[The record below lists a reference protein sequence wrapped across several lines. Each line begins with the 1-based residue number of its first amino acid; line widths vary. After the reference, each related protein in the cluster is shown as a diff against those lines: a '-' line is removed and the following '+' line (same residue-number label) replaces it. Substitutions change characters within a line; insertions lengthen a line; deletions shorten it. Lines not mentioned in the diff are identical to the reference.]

1 MRLPLNQRGRCGV
14 GMLALLLCAV
24 GVIQAVCA
32 QEAGP
37 AREKVVEA
45 MHRGAKFFREQV
57 ASHGGYAYYASGDL
71 KRRWGE
77 GEVAVDT
84 VVVQPPGS
92 PTVGMAYLKAYA
104 ATNDA
109 YFLEGA
115 REAGKALVGGQ
126 LQSGGWTQVIH
137 FGKPLSGDLGKY
149 RKRAGGSRNNSSL
162 DDDQTQSALRF
173 LMRLD
178 EAEGFKNEEVH
189 EAVLYGLEAL
199 LKAQFPCGAFPQVW
213 QEPVKGHP
221 VMAARYPEYDWKTE
235 GRVKDYWN
243 YYTLNDNLAGTVFET
258 LRVAEEVYKE
268 ARFREAIVRLGDFLI
283 LAQMPEPQ
291 PAWCQQYSYEMVPIW
306 ARKFEPP
313 AITAW
318 ESQDVMRTLIHI
330 AEHTGDKKYLA
341 PIPKGLNFLEKHVLS
356 DGKVARYY
364 ELRTSKPLYMDG
376 EYQLTYDDSQ
386 APSHYGWKQ
395 GNKLSEIR
403 KAWEAAMRSD
413 EKKKPV
419 TKKVSRKGVELALQS
434 QDKDGR
440 WVSTFAG
447 ESLVGKPRLEK
458 GAEYI
463 SSEVFSRNLE
473 LLSEYLVE
481 MGQQK

>member
-1 MRLPLNQRGRCGV
+1 MRLPPDRRGVCGW
-14 GMLALLLCAV
+14 GLLALLLCAFGFV
-24 GVIQAVCA
+24 QAVHA
-32 QEAGP
+32 EEAGLE
-37 AREKVVEA
+37 RDQVVAA
-45 MHRGAKFFREQV
+45 MKQGAKFFREKV

-84 VVVQPPGS
+84 VVVQPPGT
-92 PTVGMAYLKAYA
+92 PAVGMAYLKAYA
-104 ATNDA
+104 ATKDA

-115 REAGKALVGGQ
+115 REAGNALVEGQ
-126 LQSGGWTQVIH
+126 LQSGGWAQVIH
-137 FGKPLSGDLGKY
+137 FGKPMSGNLGKY
-149 RKRAGGSRNNSSL
+149 RKRSGGNWNNSSL
-162 DDDQTQSALRF
+162 DDDQTQAALRF
-173 LMRLD
+173 LIRLD
-178 EAEGFKNEEVH
+178 EAEQFKNKEVH
-189 EAVLYGLEAL
+189 EAVLYGLYAL

-213 QEPVKGHP
+213 QDPVKPYP
-221 VMAARYPEYDWKTE
+221 VTSAKYPEYDWKKE

-258 LRVAEEVYKE
+258 LLVAEEVYKE
-268 ARFREAIVRLGDFLI
+268 ARFREAILRLGDFLI

-291 PAWCQQYSYEMVPIW
+291 PGWCQQYSHEMVPIW

-318 ESQDVMRTLIHI
+318 ESQDVMRTLIRI

-341 PIPKGLNFLEKHVLS
+341 PIPKGLDFFEKHVLK

-364 ELRTSKPLYMDG
+364 ELQTSKPLYMDG
-376 EYQLTYDDSQ
+376 DYKLTYDDSQ
-386 APSHYGWKQ
+386 TPSHYGWKQ
-395 GNKLSEIR
+395 GNKLPEIR
-403 KAWEAAMRSD
+403 KAWEAAMRG
-413 EKKKPV
+413 EGVKKPSA
-419 TKKVSRKGVELALQS
+419 KRVSQKAVARAVQT
-434 QDKDGR
+434 QDKEGR

-447 ESLVGKPRLEK
+447 ESLVGKPKLEQ

-473 LLSEYLVE
+473 MLSDYVVE
-481 MGQQK
+481 MGGKK